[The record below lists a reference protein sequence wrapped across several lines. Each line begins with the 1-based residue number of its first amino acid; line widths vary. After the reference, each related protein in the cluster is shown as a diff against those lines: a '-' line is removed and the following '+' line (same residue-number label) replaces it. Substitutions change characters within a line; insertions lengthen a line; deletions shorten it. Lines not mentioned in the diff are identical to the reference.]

1 MPMSY
6 HLLYL
11 RGKIHEF
18 KCEFEE
24 ARQCFENSL
33 GIYLWM
39 NTICDCVY

>member
-33 GIYLWM
+33 GTYICTYTHIYG
-39 NTICDCVY
+39 